1 MSASASMESPKLDVL
16 KWGVVLALVGAGIAG
31 NAYFA
36 DESLLYRLLALL
48 VLAVVAGFVAL
59 QTVKGRS
66 FWLLLQEARAEIRK
80 VVWPTKSE
88 TQKTTLIVMA
98 VVVLVGLLLWALDSL
113 LSLAVSGIIG

>member
-1 MSASASMESPKLDVL
+1 MNASASIGSPKLDVL
-16 KWGVVLALVGAGIAG
+16 KWGVVVVLVGSGIAG

-48 VLAVVAGFVAL
+48 ALAVIAGFVVL
-59 QTVKGRS
+59 QTAKGRA
-66 FWLLLQEARAEIRK
+66 FWQLLKDARDEIRK

-88 TQKTTLIVMA
+88 TQKTTLIVMV

-113 LSLAVSGIIG
+113 LSLVVSGIIG